1 MFYSLMLYDSRRLG
15 NTFVCVTTV
24 YKCSRLPRTRMGNSM
39 SIHPK
44 KVENDTIPLQ
54 FVLNLYIIFIVF
66 RHVKIQNFR
75 LLPLI
80 VFELWDFK
88 F

>member
-1 MFYSLMLYDSRRLG
+1 MVILSHFLA
-15 NTFVCVTTV
+15 NFIE
-24 YKCSRLPRTRMGNSM
+24 GNSM

-54 FVLNLYIIFIVF
+54 FVLNLYSIFIVL

-88 F
+88 L

>member
-1 MFYSLMLYDSRRLG
+1 MLGKAEILLNKPHSI
-15 NTFVCVTTV
+15 V
-24 YKCSRLPRTRMGNSM
+24 GNSM

-54 FVLNLYIIFIVF
+54 FVLNLYSIFIVS
-66 RHVKIQNFR
+66 RRVKIQNVR
-75 LLPLI
+75 LLLLI
-80 VFELWDFK
+80 VFELWDLK